1 MNLTLSDIAPYLLVA
16 IIVLINFALW
26 ASLRSRATR
35 DQFDMLRKA
44 GKSLQK
50 PWEKEDKAMQEL
62 SEKVK
67 LLNKTR
73 EDIQKDIDK

>member
-1 MNLTLSDIAPYLLVA
+1 
-16 IIVLINFALW
+16 
-26 ASLRSRATR
+26 
-35 DQFDMLRKA
+35 MLRKA